1 MKTEIQREVGYVM
14 VDTEIVS
21 TSQGMPRIAGSCQRL
36 KEARKDSSK
45 SLQREHGPEDTLT
58 LDF

>member
-21 TSQGMPRIAGSCQRL
+21 TSQGMPRIAGNHQQPE
-36 KEARKDSSK
+36 EARTVVLLEPTERAWSC
-45 SLQREHGPEDTLT
+45 
-58 LDF
+58 